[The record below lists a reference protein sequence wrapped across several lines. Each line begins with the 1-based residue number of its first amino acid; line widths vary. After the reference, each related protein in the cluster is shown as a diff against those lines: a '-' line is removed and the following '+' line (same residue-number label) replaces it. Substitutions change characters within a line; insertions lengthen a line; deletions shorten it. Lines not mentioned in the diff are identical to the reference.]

1 MLKSFKHSES
11 IWNFDACPQKSLN
24 EWMIIWCLRTSK
36 PKGLLQYC
44 EKFSKYG
51 WDLYWRRLVVGWVGG
66 GSALATDPPPATHL
80 SRIQDTRNM
89 LHLRRMDSGFQCW
102 GSPPLFAMVDRS
114 VRGLRKPAKGQ
125 PFWEGSP
132 LLISYIFAS
141 DASGEVERYE
151 VARLLLLPLLWP
163 AADTALPTHLHSR
176 QWTLGRDQSWKR
188 TFAKFLLST
197 RRRS

>member
-1 MLKSFKHSES
+1 MF
-11 IWNFDACPQKSLN
+11 
-24 EWMIIWCLRTSK
+24 IWCLQRSK

-44 EKFSKYG
+44 ENVSKYG

-80 SRIQDTRNM
+80 CRIQDTRNM
-89 LHLRRMDSGFQCW
+89 LHLQRMDSGLPRYLPW
-102 GSPPLFAMVDRS
+102 WTGRS
-114 VRGLRKPAKGQ
+114 EDCRNQQRKGQ

-141 DASGEVERYE
+141 DPSGEVERYE

-197 RRRS
+197 RRRP

>member
-1 MLKSFKHSES
+1 MSPSEILMLVHKNH
-11 IWNFDACPQKSLN
+11 WMN
-24 EWMIIWCLRTSK
+24 EWSF
-36 PKGLLQYC
+36 GVC
-44 EKFSKYG
+44 EHPNPRACSNIVKNS
-51 WDLYWRRLVVGWVGG
+51 
-66 GSALATDPPPATHL
+66 
-80 SRIQDTRNM
+80 RNM
-89 LHLRRMDSGFQCW
+89 VVETSIEDGWWCAGLVEALLSPLTRHLPLISAGYRTPAICCISGGW
-102 GSPPLFAMVDRS
+102 IVALFAMVDRS
-114 VRGLRKPAKGQ
+114 VRGLQKPAKGQ

-141 DASGEVERYE
+141 DPSGEVERYE

-197 RRRS
+197 RRRP